1 MSPSQYFSVMIALHA
16 RGHDAASGADHDH
29 PHWMHEHLV
38 PDPYYVFDLGLPFDS
53 PHLFPHVVV
62 TLSSPAPFEILNDFE
77 FALPGG
83 LLYQALPKVV
93 ALSGPGPFEG
103 VNGSEF
109 DLSWALHMVVAL
121 SGPVPFE
128 DVNGSEFDLSWALHM
143 VVALSSPVP
152 FEVLFEILN
161 DFEFALPE
169 GLPYQALPEVAALPG
184 PVPFETGHDPPQESP
199 YQSLSV
205 PCDNVSDS

>member
-1 MSPSQYFSVMIALHA
+1 LSP
-16 RGHDAASGADHDH
+16 
-29 PHWMHEHLV
+29 V
-38 PDPYYVFDLGLPFDS
+38 PFEVL
-53 PHLFPHVVV
+53 
-62 TLSSPAPFEILNDFE
+62 FEILNDFE

-93 ALSGPGPFEG
+93 ALSGPVPFEG

-109 DLSWALHMVVAL
+109 DLSWAVHMI
-121 SGPVPFE
+121 
-128 DVNGSEFDLSWALHM
+128 
-143 VVALSSPVP
+143 VALSSPVP